1 MKQLLSVAVLVFV
14 LVTCANA
21 QRPYPILFVT
31 VVPTPNDSSTQTAAF
46 SNHITNPYA
55 APRGGDLMILYT
67 GGTSK
72 NLTATAGYG
81 VATGL
86 QGANAISVR
95 EPSVHWSGNKALFSM
110 IVGAPATKGDT
121 TIFYWQIYEITGLG
135 KNETPVITKVPNQP
149 ANYNNTSPIYGT
161 DDRIIFTSDRPLNGA
176 THLYPAFDEY
186 KNQLTNTGLWSLN
199 SATGDLLLLDHS
211 PSGDFTPII
220 DSYGRVLVMRWDR
233 LQRDG
238 TADKDALGTANKGTF
253 NYTDETPN
261 GTPQYNVRT
270 ETFPEPQGSRTD
282 LLTGTNMVGMEF
294 NRFSPWQINEDGSE
308 LETINHIGR
317 HEFLQSFNRAIND
330 DPNVVIFNYAST
342 TRSNRNPITN

>member
-1 MKQLLSVAVLVFV
+1 
-14 LVTCANA
+14 
-21 QRPYPILFVT
+21 
-31 VVPTPNDSSTQTAAF
+31 
-46 SNHITNPYA
+46 
-55 APRGGDLMILYT
+55 
-67 GGTSK
+67 
-72 NLTATAGYG
+72 
-81 VATGL
+81 
-86 QGANAISVR
+86 
-95 EPSVHWSGNKALFSM
+95 
-110 IVGAPATKGDT
+110 
-121 TIFYWQIYEITGLG
+121 
-135 KNETPVITKVPNQP
+135 
-149 ANYNNTSPIYGT
+149 
-161 DDRIIFTSDRPLNGA
+161 
-176 THLYPAFDEY
+176 
-186 KNQLTNTGLWSLN
+186 
-199 SATGDLLLLDHS
+199 
-211 PSGDFTPII
+211 SGDFTPII

-330 DPNVVIFNYAST
+330 DPNVVIFNYANT